1 MSNNVAR
8 DNRKVVLLSN
18 KTDKRDL
25 RKLSRKE
32 LLEVLVTVSK
42 ENERLQAIVADL
54 NLQLEQA
61 TAKPV
66 TTSQNSHDDPELDA
80 RLEALRESAE
90 AYLARVK
97 EQADALLKNA
107 QKEAETISA
116 NAPAAPEPE
125 PEPEPTAT
133 TAAPEPEPESERG
146 CERSG

>member
-1 MSNNVAR
+1 M
-8 DNRKVVLLSN
+8 SN

-42 ENERLQAIVADL
+42 ENERLQAVVADL
-54 NLQLEQA
+54 NMQLEQA
-61 TAKPV
+61 AGRPAIHAPLPPDA
-66 TTSQNSHDDPELDA
+66 SNLDILFA
-80 RLEALRESAE
+80 AVQQSAE
-90 AYLARVK
+90 AYLSQVK

-107 QKEAETISA
+107 QEEAATISA

-125 PEPEPTAT
+125 PEPEPTAD